1 MVEYSRPKPI
11 EFLGRSNVEQIYK
24 MFERELM
31 SMPKLDKIEKMK
43 IRKKITDVLKPA
55 LETRNPK
62 AKMILAL
69 VDDKLRDVL
78 RLFFD
83 EYEFRNRLERFLLE
97 KLDT

>member
-1 MVEYSRPKPI
+1 MEYSRPKPI
-11 EFLGRSNVEQIYK
+11 EYLGRSDIEQIFK

-31 SMPKLDKIEKMK
+31 SMSKLDKIEKMK

-55 LETRNPK
+55 LEARNPK

-69 VDDKLRDVL
+69 IDDKLRGIL

-83 EYEFRNRLERFLLE
+83 EYEFRNNLERFLLE